1 VKIERQRIV
10 AMQNAAVLHWFPTN
24 LHGGDCM
31 RFPFDPQPGL
41 STTPILDVELNLQC
55 RDELIPILRALQHIY
70 GQPELRRE
78 ILKLVGQDVNRYS
91 SRKHGRK
98 GMDYWQVVVLAA
110 VRLGCNLD
118 FDKLQ
123 DLAEQHR
130 ALRQI
135 MGIGTW
141 DDHVRFDWR
150 RIRDNIDWL
159 RPQTLHKINE
169 CIVAAGHRLVPKAA
183 ESVRG
188 DSFVVETNIHYPTD
202 SSLIGDGLRK
212 ILQVGAALAALLM
225 IRGWRQ
231 HQHLLKK
238 MSGLV
243 RAINTATRSRARNKS
258 ERIQAA
264 YRPLFQFADELL
276 ERARDLEWQAGRV
289 AGLEA
294 MALHQQLQHFRQL
307 TERVCGYS
315 KRRVLH
321 GEVIPN
327 HEKLFSMFE
336 PHTELIR
343 RGKMPEENQFG
354 HSVLVIEDG
363 AGFICAYQVMPAGSQ
378 DRDVIVPEL
387 RKLQARLHGKIRRA
401 SFDQAFHSP
410 ENQEALAEIVALP
423 CVPIPGAPGAE
434 QHANV
439 AFRSARQNHPGVE
452 SAINALQAGNGLKR
466 CRDRTQPGY
475 ERYVGLG
482 VLGRNLHVLG
492 KVLLAR
498 EARDS
503 EAARSKR
510 KRRCA

>member
-1 VKIERQRIV
+1 M
-10 AMQNAAVLHWFPTN
+10 AMWNAAVLRWLAAN
-24 LHGGDCM
+24 LHGGDRM
-31 RFPFDPQPGL
+31 RFTFDPQPSL

-55 RDELIPILRALQHIY
+55 RDEIIPILRALQHVY
-70 GQPELRRE
+70 GEPELRRE

-91 SRKHGRK
+91 SRKRGRK
-98 GMDYWQVVVLAA
+98 GMDYWQVIVLAA
-110 VRLGCNLD
+110 VRLGCNLN

-135 MGIGTW
+135 MGIGAW
-141 DDHVRFDWR
+141 DVHVHFDWR

-159 RPQTLHKINE
+159 RPQTLRKINE
-169 CIVAAGHRLVPKAA
+169 CIVAAGHRLAPKAA

-212 ILQVGAALAALLM
+212 ILQVSAALAAALR

-238 MSGLV
+238 MRGLV
-243 RAINTATRSRARNKS
+243 RAINAATRSRARNKS
-258 ERIQAA
+258 ERIQRA
-264 YRPLFQFADELL
+264 YQPLFQFADELL
-276 ERARDLEWQAGRV
+276 GRARELEWKSIRA

-294 MALHQQLQHFRQL
+294 MALRQQLQHFRQL

-363 AGFICAYQVMPAGSQ
+363 VGFICAYQVMPAGHQ
-378 DRDVIVPEL
+378 DRDVVVPEL
-387 RKLQARLHGKIRRA
+387 RKLQTRLRGKIRRA

-410 ENQEALAEIVALP
+410 ENQEALAEIVAIP
-423 CVPIPGAPGAE
+423 CVPIPGVPGAD

-439 AFRSARQNHPGVE
+439 EFRRARQHHPGVE
-452 SAINALQAGNGLKR
+452 SAINGLQAGNGLKR
-466 CRDRTQPGY
+466 CRDRTELGY
-475 ERYVGLG
+475 DRYVGLG

-510 KRRCA
+510 KRLCA

>member
-1 VKIERQRIV
+1 MAMRNV
-10 AMQNAAVLHWFPTN
+10 AVSHAIATN
-24 LHGGDCM
+24 LHGGDSM
-31 RFPFDPQPGL
+31 RFPVDPQPSL
-41 STTPILDVELNLQC
+41 STIPILNVELNLQC
-55 RDELIPILRALQHIY
+55 RDEIIPILRALQHVY
-70 GQPELRRE
+70 GKPELRQE
-78 ILKLVGQDVNRYS
+78 ILKRVGKDVNRYS
-91 SRKHGRK
+91 SRKRGRK

-110 VRLGCNLD
+110 VRLGCNLN

-141 DDHVRFDWR
+141 DIHVQFDWR

-159 RPQTLHKINE
+159 RPQTLRKINE
-169 CIVAAGHRLVPKAA
+169 CLVAAGHQLAPKAA
-183 ESVRG
+183 QSVRG

-212 ILQVGAALAALLM
+212 ILQLGASLAAVLA
-225 IRGWRQ
+225 ICGWRQ
-231 HQHLLKK
+231 HKHLLKK
-238 MSGLV
+238 VRGLV
-243 RAINTATRSRARNKS
+243 RAVNTATRSRARNKT

-264 YRPLFQFADELL
+264 YRPLFHVADELL
-276 ERARDLEWQAGRV
+276 QRARDLERSSARS
-289 AGLEA
+289 ADEDA
-294 MALHQQLQHFRQL
+294 IALRQQFQHFRQL

-315 KRRVLH
+315 KRRVLT

-327 HEKLFSMFE
+327 HEKIFSMFE

-343 RGKMPEENQFG
+343 RGKVPEENQFG
-354 HSVLVIEDG
+354 HSVLVIEDS
-363 AGFICAYQVMPAGSQ
+363 AGFICAYQVMSPGSQ
-378 DRDVIVPEL
+378 DRDVVAPEL
-387 RKLQARLHGKIRRA
+387 RKLQARLHGKIRHA

-410 ENQEALAEIVALP
+410 ENQKELAEIVAMP
-423 CVPIPGAPGAE
+423 CVPIPGVQGTD

-439 AFRSARQNHPGVE
+439 EFRRARQNHPGVE
-452 SAINALQAGNGLKR
+452 SAINGLQAGNGLKR
-466 CRDRTQPGY
+466 CRDRTELGY

-492 KVLLAR
+492 KVLLGR
-498 EARDS
+498 EARHS

-510 KRRCA
+510 KRRRA

>member
-1 VKIERQRIV
+1 
-10 AMQNAAVLHWFPTN
+10 
-24 LHGGDCM
+24 M

-41 STTPILDVELNLQC
+41 STTPILDLELNLQC
-55 RDELIPILRALQHIY
+55 RDEIIPILRALQHVY
-70 GQPELRRE
+70 GEPELRQE
-78 ILKLVGQDVNRYS
+78 ILKLVGQDVNRHS
-91 SRKHGRK
+91 SRKRGRK

-110 VRLGCNLD
+110 VRLGCNLN

-135 MGIGTW
+135 MGIGDW
-141 DDHVRFDWR
+141 DIHVRFDWR

-159 RPQTLHKINE
+159 RPQTLRKINDL
-169 CIVAAGHRLVPKAA
+169 IVAAGHRLAPKAA
-183 ESVRG
+183 QSVRG

-212 ILQVGAALAALLM
+212 ILQLGASLAVLLGV
-225 IRGWRQ
+225 RGWRQ
-231 HQHLLKK
+231 HQHLVKNVRA
-238 MSGLV
+238 LV
-243 RAINTATRSRARNKS
+243 REVSKMARSKGPNQS
-258 ERIQAA
+258 ERVQAA
-264 YRPLFQFADELL
+264 YRPLFHLADELL
-276 ERARDLEWQAGRV
+276 QRARDLEWQAARFTN
-289 AGLEA
+289 LEIV
-294 MALHQQLQHFRQL
+294 ALHQQLQHFRQL

-327 HEKLFSMFE
+327 HEKIFSMFE

-343 RGKMPEENQFG
+343 RGKVPEENQFG
-354 HSVLVIEDG
+354 HSVLVIEDS
-363 AGFICAYQVMPAGSQ
+363 AGFICAYQVMPPGSQ
-378 DRDVIVPEL
+378 DRDVVIPEM
-387 RKLQARLHGKIRRA
+387 RKLQERLHGKIRRA

-410 ENQEALAEIVALP
+410 ENQKELAEIVAVP
-423 CVPIPGAPGAE
+423 CVPIPGVQGAD

-439 AFRSARQNHPGVE
+439 EFRRARQNHPGVE
-452 SAINALQAGNGLKR
+452 SAINGLQAGNGLKR
-466 CRDRTQPGY
+466 CRDRTELGY

-492 KVLLAR
+492 KVLLAQ

-503 EAARSKR
+503 EAAKSKR

>member
-1 VKIERQRIV
+1 
-10 AMQNAAVLHWFPTN
+10 
-24 LHGGDCM
+24 M
-31 RFPFDPQPGL
+31 RFPFNPQPSL

-55 RDELIPILRALQHIY
+55 RDEIIPILRALQHVY
-70 GQPELRRE
+70 GDPGLRQE
-78 ILKLVGQDVNRYS
+78 ILKLVGQDVNRHS
-91 SRKHGRK
+91 SRRRGRK

-135 MGIGTW
+135 MGIGVW
-141 DDHVRFDWR
+141 DIHVHFDWR

-159 RPQTLHKINE
+159 RPQTLRKINDS
-169 CIVAAGHRLVPKAA
+169 IVAAGHRLAPKAA
-183 ESVRG
+183 QSVRG

-212 ILQVGAALAALLM
+212 ILQLGASLAALLG

-238 MSGLV
+238 VHGLV
-243 RAINTATRSRARNKS
+243 RAVGTAARSRVRSKA
-258 ERIQAA
+258 ERVQAA
-264 YRPLFQFADELL
+264 YRPLFHLADELL
-276 ERARDLEWQAGRV
+276 QRAHDLEWRSARSTDLNV
-289 AGLEA
+289 
-294 MALHQQLQHFRQL
+294 MALHQRFQHFRQL

-327 HEKLFSMFE
+327 QEKIFSMFE

-343 RGKMPEENQFG
+343 RGKVPEENQFG
-354 HSVLVIEDG
+354 HSVLIIEDSV
-363 AGFICAYQVMPAGSQ
+363 GFICAYQVMPHGSQ
-378 DRDVIVPEL
+378 DRDVVVPEM
-387 RKLQARLHGKIRRA
+387 RKLQERLRGKIRRA
-401 SFDQAFHSP
+401 SFDQGFHSP
-410 ENQEALAEIVALP
+410 ENQKELAEIVAVP
-423 CVPIPGAPGAE
+423 CVPIPGVQGAD

-439 AFRSARQNHPGVE
+439 EFRRARQNHPGVE
-452 SAINALQAGNGLKR
+452 SAINGLQAGNGLKR
-466 CRDRTQPGY
+466 CRDRTEPGY

-492 KVLLAR
+492 KVLLGR

-503 EAARSKR
+503 EAGRSKR

>member
-1 VKIERQRIV
+1 
-10 AMQNAAVLHWFPTN
+10 
-24 LHGGDCM
+24 M
-31 RFPFDPQPGL
+31 RVPFDPQPSL
-41 STTPILDVELNLQC
+41 STTPVLDVELNLQC
-55 RDELIPILRALQHIY
+55 RDEIIPILRALQHVY
-70 GQPELRRE
+70 GEPELRQE
-78 ILKLVGQDVNRYS
+78 ILKLVGQDVNRHS
-91 SRKHGRK
+91 SRKRGRK

-141 DDHVRFDWR
+141 DIHVHFDWR

-159 RPQTLHKINE
+159 RPQTLRKINE
-169 CIVAAGHRLVPKAA
+169 CIVAAGHRLAPKAA
-183 ESVRG
+183 QSVRG

-212 ILQVGAALAALLM
+212 ILELGAALAAVLG

-238 MSGLV
+238 VRGVV
-243 RAINTATRSRARNKS
+243 RAVGTAARSRVRNKT
-258 ERIQAA
+258 ERVQVA
-264 YRPLFQFADELL
+264 YRPLFHLADELL
-276 ERARDLEWQAGRV
+276 QRAHDLEWRSARSTN
-289 AGLEA
+289 LEA
-294 MALHQQLQHFRQL
+294 MALHQRFQHFRQL

-315 KRRVLH
+315 KRRVLN

-327 HEKLFSMFE
+327 HEKIFSMFE

-343 RGKMPEENQFG
+343 RGKVPEENQFG
-354 HSVLVIEDG
+354 HSVLVIEDSV
-363 AGFICAYQVMPAGSQ
+363 GFICAYQVMPHGSQ
-378 DRDVIVPEL
+378 DRDVVVPAM
-387 RKLQARLHGKIRRA
+387 RKLQERLGGKIRRA
-401 SFDQAFHSP
+401 SFDQGFHSP
-410 ENQEALAEIVALP
+410 ENQKELAEIVAVP
-423 CVPIPGAPGAE
+423 CVPIPGVQGAD

-439 AFRSARQNHPGVE
+439 EFRRARQNHAGVE
-452 SAINALQAGNGLKR
+452 SAINGLQAGNGLKR
-466 CRDRTQPGY
+466 CRDRTELGY

-492 KVLLAR
+492 KVLLGQ